1 MRSTLLA
8 HDLTSERDPVSRQ
21 EVGPPTPSER
31 ARALV
36 RGAVDY
42 HVHVAPD
49 FVSRRITDIELARRC
64 LETGQA
70 GFGLKSHYSST
81 AERAQVVAAAVP
93 GVVVLGTITLNR
105 SVGGLNPL
113 AVEVAARQGAR
124 IVWFPTVSA
133 VNEQHQV
140 LEAGRHEEV
149 PVWVAFEL
157 SLRDAGLACEP
168 VPVVDERGTLL
179 SEAHAVLDVVARNGL
194 VLCTGHLA
202 RDEIFRLVEAAA
214 ERGIRDVV
222 VTHPEFPSQSISLD
236 DQVELADMAAIME
249 RAFTTPYTGKTAWER
264 VFEATRA
271 VGPERTVWATDL
283 GQNANPPVEDGLALM
298 ADAFLA
304 AGFTDEEIRTMAVA
318 NTRRVAGIEPFVGDP
333 PRIVGELS

>member
-1 MRSTLLA
+1 MKSDSPSTQTGG
-8 HDLTSERDPVSRQ
+8 H
-21 EVGPPTPSER
+21 PTPSER
-31 ARALV
+31 GRTLV

-64 LETGQA
+64 LRTGQA

-93 GVVVLGTITLNR
+93 GITVLGTITLNR

-133 VNEQHQV
+133 VNEQHEV
-140 LEAGRHEEV
+140 LEVGRHEKV

-157 SLRDAGLACEP
+157 SLRGAGLACEP
-168 VPVVDERGTLL
+168 VPVVDDRGALL
-179 SEAHAVLDVVARNGL
+179 PEACEVLDVIARHSL
-194 VLCTGHLA
+194 VLCTGHLG

-214 ERGIRDVV
+214 ERSIRDIV
-222 VTHPEFPSQSISLD
+222 VTHPEFPSQSITPA
-236 DQVELADMAAIME
+236 DQVELTEMGAIME
-249 RAFTTPYTGKTAWER
+249 RAFTTAYTGKVSWER

-271 VGPERTVWATDL
+271 VGPEKTVWATDL

-298 ADAFLA
+298 ADAFLED
-304 AGFTDEEIRTMAVA
+304 GFSDQEIRTMAVA
-318 NTRRVAGIEPFVGDP
+318 TTRHLAGAEPLADEPAGVAQE
-333 PRIVGELS
+333 ES

>member
-1 MRSTLLA
+1 MNAPGDGHR
-8 HDLTSERDPVSRQ
+8 
-21 EVGPPTPSER
+21 TPSGH

-49 FVSRRITDIELARRC
+49 FVSRRISDIDLAGRC

-70 GFGLKSHYSST
+70 GFGLKSHYAPT
-81 AERAQVVAAAVP
+81 AERARVVAAAVP

-124 IVWFPTVSA
+124 VVWFPTVSA
-133 VNEQHQV
+133 VNE
-140 LEAGRHEEV
+140 RHEVLRAGAHEKV

-157 SLRDAGLACEP
+157 SLRAAGVACET
-168 VPVVDERGTLL
+168 VPVVDDRGALL
-179 SEAHAVLDVVARNGL
+179 PEAHAVLDVIARNGL
-194 VLCTGHLA
+194 VLCTGHLG

-214 ERGIRDVV
+214 ERGIRDIV
-222 VTHPEFPSQSISLD
+222 VTHPEFPSQSIAPD
-236 DQVELADMAAIME
+236 DQVELAGMGAMME
-249 RAFTTPYTGKTAWER
+249 RAFTTPHTGKVSWER

-271 VGPERTVWATDL
+271 VGSDRTVWATDL
-283 GQNANPPVEDGLALM
+283 GQDANPPVEDGLALM
-298 ADAFLA
+298 ADAFIA
-304 AGFTDEEIRTMAVA
+304 DGFTDEEIHTMAVT
-318 NTRRVAGIEPFVGDP
+318 NTRRVAGVAPEA
-333 PRIVGELS
+333 S

>member
-1 MRSTLLA
+1 MALHGDDHR
-8 HDLTSERDPVSRQ
+8 
-21 EVGPPTPSER
+21 TPSSR

-49 FVSRRITDIELARRC
+49 FVSRRIDDLGLARRC

-70 GFGLKSHYSST
+70 GFGLKSHYVST

-105 SVGGLNPL
+105 SVGGMNPL
-113 AVEVAARQGAR
+113 AVEIAAREGAR

-133 VNEQHQV
+133 VNEQNEV
-140 LEAGRHEEV
+140 LRAGAHEKV

-157 SLRDAGLACEP
+157 SLREAGLACEP
-168 VPVVDERGTLL
+168 VPVLDDRGALL
-179 SEAHAVLDVVARNGL
+179 PEALEVLDVVARRGL
-194 VLCTGHLA
+194 VLCTGHLSRA
-202 RDEIFRLVEAAA
+202 EIFRLVEAAA
-214 ERGIRDVV
+214 ERGIRDIV
-222 VTHPEFPSQSISLD
+222 VTHPEFPSQAVPAA
-236 DQVELADMAAIME
+236 DQVRLAEMGAMME
-249 RAFTTPYTGKTAWER
+249 RAFTTAYTGKVSWER
-264 VFEATRA
+264 IFEATRA
-271 VGPERTVWATDL
+271 VGPEYTVWATDL

-304 AGFTDEEIRTMAVA
+304 DGFTDEEIRTMAVA

-333 PRIVGELS
+333 ASVTPEAP

>member
-1 MRSTLLA
+1 MST
-8 HDLTSERDPVSRQ
+8 HNDDHPK
-21 EVGPPTPSER
+21 PSEP

-49 FVSRRITDIELARRC
+49 FVDRRITDLELARRC
-64 LETGQA
+64 LETGLA
-70 GFGLKSHYSST
+70 GFGLKSHYT
-81 AERAQVVAAAVP
+81 PTTERAQVVAAAVP

-105 SVGGLNPL
+105 AVGGLNPL

-124 IVWFPTVSA
+124 IVWFPTVSS
-133 VNEQHQV
+133 VNEQDEV
-140 LEAGRHEEV
+140 LQPGRHAKV

-168 VPVVDERGTLL
+168 VPVVDEQGALL
-179 SEAHAVLDVVARNGL
+179 PEALEVLDVVARHNL
-194 VLCTGHLA
+194 VLCTGHVG
-202 RDEIFRLVEAAA
+202 RDEVFRLVEAAA

-222 VTHPEFPSQSISLD
+222 VTHPEFPSQSISPD
-236 DQVELADMAAIME
+236 DQVELAAMGAVME
-249 RAFTTPYTGKTAWER
+249 RAFTTPYTGKVSWER

-283 GQNANPPVEDGLALM
+283 GQVANPPVEDGLALM

-304 AGFTDEEIRTMAVA
+304 AGFTEDEVRTMAVA
-318 NTRRVAGIEPFVGDP
+318 NTRRLAGVEAHDASASLAAP
-333 PRIVGELS
+333 EAS

>member
-1 MRSTLLA
+1 MHGVENDS
-8 HDLTSERDPVSRQ
+8 H
-21 EVGPPTPSER
+21 PTPSER

-49 FVSRRITDIELARRC
+49 FVARRITDLELAERC
-64 LETGQA
+64 RETGQA

-81 AERAQVVAAAVP
+81 AERARVVAAAVP
-93 GVVVLGTITLNR
+93 GVVVLGTLTLNR

-133 VNEQHQV
+133 VNELHEV
-140 LEAGRHEEV
+140 LQAGAHAKV
-149 PVWVAFEL
+149 PVWVGFEL
-157 SLRDAGLACEP
+157 SLRDAGLACEA
-168 VPVVDERGTLL
+168 VPVVDDRGALL
-179 SEAHAVLDVVARNGL
+179 AEAHEVLDAIARNDL
-194 VLCTGHLA
+194 VLCTGHLG

-214 ERGIRDVV
+214 DRGVRDIV
-222 VTHPEFPSQSISLD
+222 VTHPEFPSQSID
-236 DQVELADMAAIME
+236 PTDQVELAAMGALME
-249 RAFTTPYTGKTAWER
+249 RAFTTPHTGKATWET

-283 GQNANPPVEDGLALM
+283 GQTANPPVEDGLALM
-298 ADAFLA
+298 ADAFLG
-304 AGFTDEEIRTMAVA
+304 AGFSDGEIHTMAVA
-318 NTRRVAGIEPFVGDP
+318 NTRRVAGVAPE
-333 PRIVGELS
+333 SS